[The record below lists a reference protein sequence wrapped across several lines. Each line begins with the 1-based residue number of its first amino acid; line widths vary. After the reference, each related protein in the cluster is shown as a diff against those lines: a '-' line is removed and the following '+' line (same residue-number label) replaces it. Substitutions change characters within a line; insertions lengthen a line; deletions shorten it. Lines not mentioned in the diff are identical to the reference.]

1 MKNLRILNFILIL
14 LMVFTFSKGLAK
26 NQQVRQQLQQKKT
39 SVLMARYKKLSV
51 KQKTRLHHVI
61 LQTMSA
67 LELSRFR
74 SNSLSSFYLWQYIL
88 PQANAQRSDQICFY
102 GGHKIEGC
110 NWNQAR
116 RDHSC
121 QINGRT
127 GVSCNSDL
135 FAPGICVHTTGSARR
150 QGLRNY
156 STTQACVYANTHIKA
171 QQIKDS
177 DYSPSPER
185 INAIVAEQLT
195 GNIWGSPDPEVWIQK
210 RNGIITGVLGEDG
223 LNQYL
228 ESPNAQ
234 TTLSLLQQINGA
246 CENIRDASERRHCE
260 FFQKESQE
268 LLANQPTSRS
278 TETESMQASTD
289 HVARVPETCE
299 QLRHCDGSTPDRT
312 IREGSICIIERNMF
326 PNISGSSDQT
336 NALYSCPQ
344 EPPNQG
350 TYFTKN
356 IGQILNSLDDV
367 GKRCIKIKRL
377 YFSGHGHPGTLAN
390 GLNRNNTEQ
399 LKPYSCLMAEDA
411 IVDIHGCSAG
421 KSCAGKL
428 FMQSMA
434 ENLFQDK
441 KGTVISQNINTHF
454 VAKQKMEVESISR
467 GGSKP
472 GEPIRVSGAYTGRKI
487 VVGAEHIARE
497 PFAYNQLEYN
507 PSSSSNWNQLDSL
520 GNYRD
525 TIMTGLAESRPDE
538 HQTIKDA
545 CLSDLGE
552 TIEDIYELERRIE
565 NGRTCSSLG
574 TGCRTLYRGFV
585 DKAKSSLEAYRRDP
599 VQEFGTEDY
608 QRLANHHLF
617 LFDIHET
624 LMQCHGGENIT
635 DYDCIVNRVFRTTR
649 VMEQQQGSQNNSNQ
663 QRTRGQR

>member
-1 MKNLRILNFILIL
+1 MKNLRILNFILVL
-14 LMVFTFSKGLAK
+14 LIVFTFSKGLAK

-39 SVLMARYKKLSV
+39 SALMARYKKLSV

-185 INAIVAEQLT
+185 INAIVTKQLT
-195 GNIWGSPDPEVWIQK
+195 GNIWGSPDPEVWMQK

-223 LNQYL
+223 LGQYL

-246 CENIRDASERRHCE
+246 CENVRDASERRHCE

-278 TETESMQASTD
+278 TETESVQASTD
-289 HVARVPETCE
+289 HIVKAPETCE
-299 QLRHCDGSTPDRT
+299 QLKHCDGSTLDKT
-312 IREGSICIIERNMF
+312 IREGSICILERGMH
-326 PNISGSSDQT
+326 SRLLSDQT
-336 NALYSCPQ
+336 HAMYSCPQ
-344 EPPNQG
+344 QPPLKG
-350 TYFTKN
+350 TYFTSR
-356 IGQILNSLDDV
+356 ISDIISALADV
-367 GKRCIKIKRL
+367 AQKCIKISRL
-377 YFSGHGHPGTLAN
+377 FFKGHGIPGLLEN
-390 GLNRNNTEQ
+390 GLNRNNVEALRPLQ
-399 LKPYSCLMAEDA
+399 LS
-411 IVDIHGCSAG
+411 
-421 KSCAGKL
+421 
-428 FMQSMA
+428 
-434 ENLFQDK
+434 
-441 KGTVISQNINTHF
+441 
-454 VAKQKMEVESISR
+454 
-467 GGSKP
+467 
-472 GEPIRVSGAYTGRKI
+472 
-487 VVGAEHIARE
+487 
-497 PFAYNQLEYN
+497 
-507 PSSSSNWNQLDSL
+507 
-520 GNYRD
+520 
-525 TIMTGLAESRPDE
+525 
-538 HQTIKDA
+538 
-545 CLSDLGE
+545 
-552 TIEDIYELERRIE
+552 
-565 NGRTCSSLG
+565 
-574 TGCRTLYRGFV
+574 
-585 DKAKSSLEAYRRDP
+585 
-599 VQEFGTEDY
+599 
-608 QRLANHHLF
+608 
-617 LFDIHET
+617 
-624 LMQCHGGENIT
+624 
-635 DYDCIVNRVFRTTR
+635 
-649 VMEQQQGSQNNSNQ
+649 
-663 QRTRGQR
+663 